1 MGYIENVVKA
11 AECNMMAAIEEIQC
25 LPHYSTKGE
34 VRMYRYVCY
43 TVYIYIHC
51 VYVMRVRSSFHIYVI
66 ICCMYTVCYAF
77 NMSFAYRN
85 LLLSPL
91 QWVIVDARHDSTA
104 NAYHTTVPCLSG
116 RYARCTIAFVSRF
129 VVKNS

>member
-43 TVYIYIHC
+43 TVYIYIYTVCTLC
-51 VYVMRVRSSFHIYVI
+51 VYVPHSIY
-66 ICCMYTVCYAF
+66 T
-77 NMSFAYRN
+77 
-85 LLLSPL
+85 LLYVACVLYVMHS
-91 QWVIVDARHDSTA
+91 I
-104 NAYHTTVPCLSG
+104 
-116 RYARCTIAFVSRF
+116 
-129 VVKNS
+129 